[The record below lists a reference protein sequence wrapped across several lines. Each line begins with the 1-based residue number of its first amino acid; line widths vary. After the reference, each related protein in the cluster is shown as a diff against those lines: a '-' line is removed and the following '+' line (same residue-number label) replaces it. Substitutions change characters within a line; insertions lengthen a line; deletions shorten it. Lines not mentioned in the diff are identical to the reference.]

1 HRRRH
6 RTQRHRPRGEPMSIR
21 VILVDDHPVVRA
33 GLRSVVDAPEHIAVI
48 GEADSGEGAL
58 AIVDELDPDVV
69 LCDLRLGEGID
80 GIEVTKR
87 LRALPNPPA
96 VLILTTFDLDSEIVA
111 ALNAGASGYLLKDID
126 PGDISIAI
134 EKAAKGGTYLPPE
147 ISSKAIAAMRNPGP
161 KLTRREREV
170 VKLLATGASN
180 AQIAQELFVTE
191 ATVQSHLVN
200 VFTKLGVDSRARA
213 VRVAEDRG
221 LVGAPAQSRTRLA
234 PGGDS
239 HRNHG
244 GAPRPLRVHRGLGA
258 PPLVG
263 LSSVRS
269 AVVSAMEDRGRSAG
283 PICSASPCPGSLFPA
298 RRTSRPVHIETAE
311 GIWQAKTRCL
321 RAPPYCPTAASE
333 RPREV
338 RKASRSLREPNR
350 TRKRRG
356 GRTSLFRMSVSS
368 PRRVRTSSSTP
379 PRRSSNGSTSI

>member
-1 HRRRH
+1 
-6 RTQRHRPRGEPMSIR
+6 MSIR

-33 GLRSVVDAPEHIAVI
+33 GLRSVIDAPEHIAVI
-48 GEADSGEGAL
+48 GEADSGEEVLSA
-58 AIVDELDPDVV
+58 VDELDPDVV

-191 ATVQSHLVN
+191 ATVKSHLVN

-213 VRVAEDRG
+213 IRVAEDRG
-221 LVGAPAQSRTRLA
+221 LV
-234 PGGDS
+234 
-239 HRNHG
+239 
-244 GAPRPLRVHRGLGA
+244 
-258 PPLVG
+258 
-263 LSSVRS
+263 
-269 AVVSAMEDRGRSAG
+269 
-283 PICSASPCPGSLFPA
+283 
-298 RRTSRPVHIETAE
+298 
-311 GIWQAKTRCL
+311 
-321 RAPPYCPTAASE
+321 
-333 RPREV
+333 
-338 RKASRSLREPNR
+338 
-350 TRKRRG
+350 
-356 GRTSLFRMSVSS
+356 
-368 PRRVRTSSSTP
+368 
-379 PRRSSNGSTSI
+379 